1 MAKKP
6 SCDDLEGDDM
16 RQNYNYYQ
24 LADGTC
30 EMIDLSG
37 TGT

>member
-1 MAKKP
+1 MAERL

-16 RQNYNYYQ
+16 RQNYNCHQ